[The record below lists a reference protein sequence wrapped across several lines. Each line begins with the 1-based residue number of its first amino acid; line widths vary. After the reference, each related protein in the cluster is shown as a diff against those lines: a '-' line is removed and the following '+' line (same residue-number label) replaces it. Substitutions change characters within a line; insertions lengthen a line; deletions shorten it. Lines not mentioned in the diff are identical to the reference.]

1 MAVLAQQLAQR
12 HLGVQEHAHEREH
25 ARLRTDQRADVE
37 SGETYWMRDKYQ
49 ELQKL
54 AAEDPEP
61 AA

>member
-1 MAVLAQQLAQR
+1 MALA
-12 HLGVQEHAHEREH
+12 
-25 ARLRTDQRADVE
+25 DQRADVE

-49 ELQKL
+49 ELQEL